1 MKKRII
7 TGLMACL
14 MVLAVVIAIPVMDA
28 TPISEPDVDGVY
40 EFTINYDDGKPSATL
55 SHYVEDFAKSQY
67 FTVRYD
73 VADENGTWLGEHDD
87 IFPKKEYAKNIGNRP
102 DNILSS
108 DEWKTVA
115 SFAQKS
121 ANRFDITFTFQLVP
135 KEIYD
140 ENEWAEPT
148 PIKVIISPSEEP
160 IPEPTV
166 IPNPTPTPVINQSK
180 PVDNAA
186 TLAPKIQVDGKSMSV
201 QHSIIT
207 VTINGIPTELDAI
220 VLTESNGGAHT
231 YYKLR
236 DVGEKVGFDV
246 DWTPETG
253 ITVSTD

>member
-1 MKKRII
+1 MKKRI
-7 TGLMACL
+7 TAGLMAFL
-14 MVLAVVIAIPVMDA
+14 MVLAVVVTIPFMNA
-28 TPISEPDVDGVY
+28 TPVSEPDNDGVY
-40 EFTINYDDGKPSATL
+40 EFSINENGQVLKL
-55 SHYVEDFAKSQY
+55 EHYVEDFAKAQY
-67 FTVRYD
+67 FDVTYD
-73 VADENGTWLGEHDD
+73 VADENGVYVGERRGAYPRKD
-87 IFPKKEYAKNIGNRP
+87 YAKNIDNRP
-102 DNILSS
+102 DDVLSS
-108 DEWKTVA
+108 DEWVTVS
-115 SFAQKS
+115 SFAQEN

-160 IPEPTV
+160 VPEPTS
-166 IPNPTPTPVINQSK
+166 TPVIDQPK

-186 TLAPKIQVDGKSMSV
+186 TLAPKIQVDDKPMSV
-201 QHSIIT
+201 QHSIMT
-207 VTINGIPTELDAI
+207 VTINGVPTELDAI